1 MGKDRKTKKDKIDD
15 DDTMVQDMDSL
26 TITDKGPKKKMDAVG
41 DGLNDDMP
49 ARKGKAKKGANR
61 LDESDD
67 DEPAK
72 PAKGA
77 ASKKAKGKK
86 GRGDDESDGEGEDA
100 KVAAVSKKGAKGKR
114 LDDSDDDEEAA
125 KPAPKAKKGKKKQAE
140 ESDDE
145 AEPVKPAPKGKKAK
159 GKKGADDSDEDE
171 EYAKPAKGKKGKKK
185 GDDSDDDEEP
195 VKLAKGKKGKK
206 KGGDESD
213 EDEDDAKPG
222 KGKKGRRKGEESD
235 EDEEPAKPAKGKKGK
250 KKAGDE
256 SDDEEEVK
264 PAKGKKGKKAAA
276 GDESDEEWEAK
287 LPAKAKKGKKG
298 AEDSDEEEEDR
309 LLVSKRKQKKGK
321 GLPDDSGEDD
331 DEMPTAPA
339 ISKKKKNKKQ
349 KDSDDE
355 DVPRAPKKKMGG
367 FALLDI
373 GDDDDD
379 DAKDVDSAKEEA
391 VEEQEE
397 KVVKEEKKEKK
408 KKEKKKKKNQDDDE
422 LEKMLEELTLEIEGK
437 KPPPTKE
444 SLAAA
449 AAQAG
454 EEAEAK
460 EAAAGKKK
468 KKKEKQAAAAAA
480 AAAQEELAEAVEGPK
495 DDGTAPAPPA
505 SAAAE
510 TKKSKK
516 KKKDAAKKE
525 TEAAAAVSSKETT
538 PAPADGEETAAPAE
552 GAEGADEEGGEGKK
566 KKKKKDEDDKKKVK
580 KPGSKQIAAIQEHLR
595 KLKEEEEKRKQ
606 EEEER
611 IKAEEE
617 AERLREEKL
626 KQEQERKERK
636 KQKEKERRERAKA
649 EGRLLTKAQKTARA
663 RMEATL
669 KALKEQGIEVPQI
682 GEKKEKTTR
691 AMDRRRNQRK
701 KPEEEEKKADESVP
715 QVQLEILGPD
725 SKAATEPEKET
736 SPVEAPVEEEEDDV
750 KDAWDETSSEEEDD
764 EEVLEAK
771 VKGDFKVQVKTEAHK
786 KPQPAKKAQPAKKK
800 QEESSSSE
808 SDDDESDSDE
818 SSDDESSDSE
828 DDKSHSK
835 EKVIARLQK
844 QREEAEKKRSVDNL
858 RSPVIC
864 VLGHVDTG
872 KTKILDTIRHTHVQD
887 SEAGGITQQ
896 IGATMVPLDAIK
908 EQCKMVKEFTNKPLN
923 IPGLLIID
931 TPGHESF
938 SNLRSR
944 GSSLC
949 DMAILVVDLMHG
961 LEPQT
966 IESLNML
973 RSRKTPFVVALNKVD
988 RLYDWKGNRN
998 KDITDVLK
1006 AQSRNTRLEFEERT
1020 REVILQFAEQGLNAA
1035 LFHENKDQKTFVSL
1049 VPTSAL
1055 SGDGMGNLISL
1066 IVDLTQTMM
1075 AKRIAFSEELQATV
1089 LEVKAIPGL
1098 GTTIDVILVNGTLRE
1113 GDTMVLAGHE
1123 GPFTT
1128 PIRSLLMPQPLKEL
1142 RVKNPYQEYKEVK
1155 GAQGVKIAA
1164 KDLDKAIAGL
1174 QVLVAHHPDE
1184 IEVLKEEVAR
1194 ALKEVMSGF
1203 KLSERG
1209 VYVQASTLGSL
1220 EALLEF
1226 LRVSKISYSG
1236 IRIGPV
1242 VKKDVMKASIMLE
1255 HDAQYAVI
1263 LAFDVKVE
1271 RDAQELADSLGVKIF
1286 QADIIY
1292 HLFDKF
1298 TAYREEL
1305 RQKKREEFKSIAV
1318 FPCKLRILPQF
1329 VFNSRDPIVV
1339 GVSVEAGIVKE
1350 GTPLCVP
1357 SKEFLDIGIVTT
1369 IEVNHKPIETARK
1382 GQEVCIKIEP
1392 LGGEAPKMY
1401 GRHFDHTDFLVSKIS
1416 RQSIDACKEHFRD
1429 DLIKT
1434 DWQLMVELKK
1444 LFQIL

>member
-1 MGKDRKTKKDKIDD
+1 MGKDRKTKKDKLDD
-15 DDTMVQDMDSL
+15 DDTLVQDMDSL
-26 TITDKGPKKKMDAVG
+26 TITDKGGAKKKVDTSG
-41 DGLNDDMP
+41 DGLNDEAP
-49 ARKGKAKKGANR
+49 ARKGKAKKGANK
-61 LDESDD
+61 LDDSDD

-72 PAKGA
+72 PAKGPA
-77 ASKKAKGKK
+77 GKKAKGKK
-86 GRGDDESDGEGEDA
+86 GRGDNDSDWDDDDA
-100 KVAAVSKKGAKGKR
+100 KPAATNKKGAKGKR
-114 LDDSDDDEEAA
+114 FDDSDEEEEVV
-125 KPAPKAKKGKKKQAE
+125 KPAAKAKKGKKKAAE
-140 ESDDE
+140 DSDDE
-145 AEPVKPAPKGKKAK
+145 VEPTKPAQK
-159 GKKGADDSDEDE
+159 GKKGKKKGGDESEDDE
-171 EYAKPAKGKKGKKK
+171 EIAKPAKGKKGKKK
-185 GDDSDDDEEP
+185 GDDSEDEDEPAKPAKGKKGRKKGGDDSDDENEEETRLAKGKKGRKKEDDSDEDEDAKPAAKGKKGKKKVGDESDDEDDVKPAKGKKGKKMAVGDESDDEEE
-195 VKLAKGKKGKK
+195 VKQPAKGKKGKK

-213 EDEDDAKPG
+213 
-222 KGKKGRRKGEESD
+222 
-235 EDEEPAKPAKGKKGK
+235 
-250 KKAGDE
+250 
-256 SDDEEEVK
+256 DEEEDKV
-264 PAKGKKGKKAAA
+264 PLSKK
-276 GDESDEEWEAK
+276 
-287 LPAKAKKGKKG
+287 
-298 AEDSDEEEEDR
+298 
-309 LLVSKRKQKKGK
+309 KQKKGK
-321 GLPDDSGEDD
+321 GLLDESGDED

-339 ISKKKKNKKQ
+339 LSKKKKNKKQ

-355 DVPRAPKKKMGG
+355 DAPKAPKKKMGG
-367 FALLDI
+367 FALLDV

-379 DAKDVDSAKEEA
+379 DVKDVDSAKED

-449 AAQAG
+449 AAAATGQEG
-454 EEAEAK
+454 EEGEAK

-468 KKKEKQAAAAAA
+468 KKKDKKAAAK
-480 AAAQEELAEAVEGPK
+480 EESLEGAEEAKEVK
-495 DDGTAPAPPA
+495 DEVAAPA
-505 SAAAE
+505 AE
-510 TKKSKK
+510 SKKAKK

-525 TEAAAAVSSKETT
+525 AEAATPVASKEAT
-538 PAPADGEETAAPAE
+538 PAPADGEEPAPAE
-552 GAEGADEEGGEGKK
+552 GVEGAEEEVGDGKK
-566 KKKKKDEDDKKKVK
+566 KKKKKDEDDKKKTK

-595 KLKEEEEKRKQ
+595 KLKEEEERRKK
-606 EEEER
+606 EEEEK

-649 EGRLLTKAQKTARA
+649 EGRLLTKAQKMARA

-669 KALKEQGIEVPQI
+669 KTLKEQGIEVPQI

-691 AMDRRRNQRK
+691 TMDRRNRNQRK
-701 KPEEEEKKADESVP
+701 KPEEEEKKVEESVP

-725 SKAATEPEKET
+725 TTAATEQNEQQKEM
-736 SPVEAPVEEEEDDV
+736 SPTEPPAEEEDDV
-750 KDAWDETSSEEEDD
+750 KDAWDETSEEEDD
-764 EEVLEAK
+764 DEEETIEEK
-771 VKGDFKVQVKTEAHK
+771 MKMDIKVQVKTGAPK
-786 KPQPAKKAQPAKKK
+786 KTEPPKKAPQPAKKRD
-800 QEESSSSE
+800 ESSSSE
-808 SDDDESDSDE
+808 SDDDESSSEE
-818 SSDDESSDSE
+818 SSDEESSESE

-908 EQCKMVKEFTNKPLN
+908 EQCKMVKEFSNKALK

-1020 REVILQFAEQGLNAA
+1020 REVVLQFAEQGLNAA
-1035 LFHENKDQKTFVSL
+1035 LFHENKDLKSFVSL

-1066 IVDLTQTMM
+1066 IVDLTQNMM
-1075 AKRIAFSEELQATV
+1075 AKRISFSEELQATV

-1174 QVLVAHHPDE
+1174 QVLIAKHPDE
-1184 IEVLKEEVAR
+1184 VEVLKEEVAR

-1203 KLSERG
+1203 KLAERG

-1226 LRVSKISYSG
+1226 LRVSKIPYSG

-1255 HDAQYAVI
+1255 HDTQYAVI
-1263 LAFDVKVE
+1263 LAFDVKIE

-1305 RQKKREEFKSIAV
+1305 RQKKREEFKSVAV

-1339 GVSVEAGIVKE
+1339 GVSVEAGVVKE

-1416 RQSIDACKEHFRD
+1416 RASIDACKEYFRD
-1429 DLIKT
+1429 DLVKT